1 VAAVKKP
8 RARVS
13 RRNVEPQRAPPA
25 FDYERLAS
33 ELLRAAR
40 GRRSQVAWSRRLG
53 SRGNVA
59 YSWESGRR
67 FPTAARAFW
76 ALGRAGRDAR
86 AALRSFYRA
95 PPAWLGDVALDTR
108 EGVVQ
113 LLADLRGHVPI
124 AELAARTGKSRFSV
138 SRWLSGDAEP
148 RLPDFLRLVEAMS
161 LRLLDFVHAL
171 VDAAELPCVHKAWE
185 ELSRARRAAYEM
197 PWSHAVLRA
206 LELEQY
212 RALGA
217 HEPGWIA
224 HGLGI
229 SPEEEARC
237 LEMLEHTGQI
247 AREGGRFAVAAVQ
260 TVDTRQNPE
269 ASKRLKL
276 WWSRVA
282 LERLERDDA
291 GLFSYNLFTVSNADY
306 QRLREL
312 HLAYFR
318 QLRSIVASS
327 APAERVVL
335 ANVQLFDFGGLKQTH
350 AAPD

>member
-1 VAAVKKP
+1 MASAQTP
-8 RARVS
+8 RRRVS
-13 RRNVEPQRAPPA
+13 RRNVSPEPAPAPSA
-25 FDYERLAS
+25 LDYEALAS
-33 ELLRAAR
+33 ELLRALR
-40 GRRSQVAWSRRLG
+40 GKRSQIAWSRRLG

-67 FPTAARAFW
+67 FPTAARSFW
-76 ALGRAGRDAR
+76 AMGRAGHDAR
-86 AALRSFYRA
+86 AALGSFYRT
-95 PPAWLGDVALDTR
+95 PPAWLGEVALDTR
-108 EGVVQ
+108 AGVVQ

-124 AELAARTGKSRFSV
+124 AELALRTGKSRFSV

-171 VDAAELPCVHKAWE
+171 VDAQHLPSVRQAWE

-206 LELEQY
+206 LELDPY
-212 RALGA
+212 RALAA

-224 HGLGI
+224 RRLGI
-229 SPEEEARC
+229 SLDEEARC

-247 AREGGRFAVAAVQ
+247 ARSDGRFTVAAVQ

-269 ASKRLKL
+269 AGRRLKL

-282 LERLERDDA
+282 LERLEHDEA
-291 GLFSYNLFTVSNADY
+291 GLFSYNLFTVSHADY

-335 ANVQLFDFGGLKQTH
+335 ANVQLFGLDP
-350 AAPD
+350 A